1 MTTNTDRTPTTAAA
15 FFRVEGVITPKT
27 SLRAAAAL
35 ALGTRGDSAV
45 AHGALPKAK
54 RSRAYALGVIAF
66 SRVERGHEAVAN
78 GVGWR
83 NVCLSHTWH
92 FFTWT

>member
-1 MTTNTDRTPTTAAA
+1 MKARKTA
-15 FFRVEGVITPKT
+15 
-27 SLRAAAAL
+27 LAL
-35 ALGTRGDSAV
+35 ALGTRGDIAV
-45 AHGALPKAK
+45 AHGALHKAK